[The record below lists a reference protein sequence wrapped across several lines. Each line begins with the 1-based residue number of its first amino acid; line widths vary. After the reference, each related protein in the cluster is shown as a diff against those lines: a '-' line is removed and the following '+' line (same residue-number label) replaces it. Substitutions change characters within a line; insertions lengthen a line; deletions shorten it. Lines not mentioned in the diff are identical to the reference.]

1 MNVSSKENAWEACV
15 LLDSWA
21 VLVQLDG
28 GMSTIVN
35 HMVSSAIR
43 LALLLM
49 AHRSN
54 NDLRDHVYAL

>member
-1 MNVSSKENAWEACV
+1 MVPNTHRPSVKVSSKENAWEACV

-35 HMVSSAIR
+35 HMVSSCDSTGTAFNGPPI
-43 LALLLM
+43 
-49 AHRSN
+49 
-54 NDLRDHVYAL
+54 